1 MNVYGDLKVCIKC
14 KAFADIIEKGKDY
27 CADCYGKT
35 IWKMPLDKVGKY
47 LDKKEGIKLQVVAP

>member
-27 CADCYGKT
+27 CADCYSKT
-35 IWKMPLDKVGKY
+35 IWNLWRSKDL
-47 LDKKEGIKLQVVAP
+47 

>member
-1 MNVYGDLKVCIKC
+1 MNIYGDMRTCIKC
-14 KAFADIIEKGKDY
+14 AARADIIERGKDY